1 MRRTALVWMAA
12 GVLLARDGQGIRP
25 RPTPAD
31 YPASESA
38 SALTLAAA
46 VIAPEQVKHMFATE
60 LNNGYIVVEV
70 AVYPGSGQELDL
82 ATGDFTLKI
91 GGSGDML
98 RAASPR
104 AIASVLQKKHE
115 PRQAKAS
122 DVTIYPSATI
132 GYESGPRYD
141 PVTGQRRTG
150 GGVYTG
156 AGAAVGVGD
165 PGPQPPRP
173 ASTDR
178 DRVTMQQELEDK
190 ALPEGKSTKTVAG
203 YLYFPRP
210 AGKVR
215 NALYEINYYGT
226 NGKVRVAVPPP
237 SGK

>member
-1 MRRTALVWMAA
+1 MKSGALIWMAA
-12 GVLLARDGQGIRP
+12 GVLMARDGQGIRP
-25 RPTPAD
+25 RPSPND
-31 YPASESA
+31 YPASETA
-38 SALTLAAA
+38 SGLTIGAA

-70 AVYPGSGQELDL
+70 AVYPGTGQELDL
-82 ATGDFTLKI
+82 ASGDFTMKI
-91 GGSGDML
+91 GGSGDLL

-104 AIASVLQKKHE
+104 AVASVLQKKNE
-115 PRQAKAS
+115 PRPSRAS
-122 DVTIYPSATI
+122 DVTVYPSTTI

-156 AGAAVGVGD
+156 AGVGVGVGD
-165 PGPQPPRP
+165 SGPQAPRP
-173 ASTDR
+173 GSTDR

-190 ALPEGKSTKTVAG
+190 ALPEGKSTQTVAG

-210 AGKVR
+210 TGKAK

-237 SGK
+237 TGK